1 MSDLEFNIYKP
12 ISNGGK
18 QVRKLSFALAKFIW
32 FQAYFWHLQHNS
44 VCWELIVLLFYFCES
59 EDHGAFITL
68 VWSRYM
74 YIEGWKNTRKSHMCI
89 FSPQKYVNVPQYSN
103 AHVYLCLLLLG
114 QYLVPLYGKNEK
126 LTHGRLK
133 LYGDLAWIFFTFTRH
148 KINFTKQHTDE
159 VVHGQKIQLVKPR
172 HSCMAE

>member
-1 MSDLEFNIYKP
+1 MSDFYNWVSKPNLRKKNCVSDLEFNIYKP

-114 QYLVPLYGKNEK
+114 RSLVPLWQKWKYTTSSHVGVWNF
-126 LTHGRLK
+126 L
-133 LYGDLAWIFFTFTRH
+133 WI
-148 KINFTKQHTDE
+148 
-159 VVHGQKIQLVKPR
+159 
-172 HSCMAE
+172 